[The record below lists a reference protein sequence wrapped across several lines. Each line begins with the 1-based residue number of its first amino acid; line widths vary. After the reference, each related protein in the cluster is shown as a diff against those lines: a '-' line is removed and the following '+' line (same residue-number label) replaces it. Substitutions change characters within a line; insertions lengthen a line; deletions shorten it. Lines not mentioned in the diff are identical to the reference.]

1 MIVSKYQSHPGLQ
14 CKLWK
19 CLLRWQR
26 VIQIFFRSISNSRR
40 IYGHCSGS
48 PSQTVRQTLALQQ
61 TLALRQTLALWQ
73 TLALQKSQ
81 LKATQD
87 IPEAASQRAK
97 CREWDKVQRA
107 EIIPTF
113 TRLQGSTVPRPFH
126 TSQSLLVHAR
136 SQYKLS
142 KCMEEMN

>member
-1 MIVSKYQSHPGLQ
+1 MSPNIKVTQACNVNFGNACSGGGGLSKY
-14 CKLWK
+14 
-19 CLLRWQR
+19 
-26 VIQIFFRSISNSRR
+26 FFRSISNSRR

-48 PSQTVRQTLALQQ
+48 PSQTVRQTLALQ
-61 TLALRQTLALWQ
+61 QTLALWQ

-107 EIIPTF
+107 EIISTF
-113 TRLQGSTVPRPFH
+113 TGLQGSTVPRPFH
-126 TSQSLLVHAR
+126 AS
-136 SQYKLS
+136 
-142 KCMEEMN
+142 

>member
-19 CLLRWQR
+19 CLLRWRR

-40 IYGHCSGS
+40 IYGHCSGN
-48 PSQTVRQTLALQQ
+48 PSQTVRQTLALWQ
-61 TLALRQTLALWQ
+61 TLALRQTLALQQTLALWQ

-107 EIIPTF
+107 EIISTF
-113 TRLQGSTVPRPFH
+113 TRLQESTVPRPFH
-126 TSQSLLVHAR
+126 AS
-136 SQYKLS
+136 
-142 KCMEEMN
+142 